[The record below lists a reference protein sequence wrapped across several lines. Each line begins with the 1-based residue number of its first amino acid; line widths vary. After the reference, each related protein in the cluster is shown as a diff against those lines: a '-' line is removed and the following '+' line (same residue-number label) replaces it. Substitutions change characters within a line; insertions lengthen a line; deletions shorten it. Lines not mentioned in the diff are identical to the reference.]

1 MQINKK
7 DTDTNHT
14 NAPNFA
20 VELTRLAAQ
29 QSNNIARYTLSDG
42 RTVWI
47 RKAKP
52 HNPAWRYALL
62 GMITKPLHL
71 GVLKPVPNLGGEKA
85 IAVESTRLRTLY
97 KAPVSAY
104 QNYWLYRAT
113 P

>member
-7 DTDTNHT
+7 DMDTNHT

-52 HNPAWRYALL
+52 HNPA
-62 GMITKPLHL
+62 
-71 GVLKPVPNLGGEKA
+71 
-85 IAVESTRLRTLY
+85 
-97 KAPVSAY
+97 
-104 QNYWLYRAT
+104 
-113 P
+113 